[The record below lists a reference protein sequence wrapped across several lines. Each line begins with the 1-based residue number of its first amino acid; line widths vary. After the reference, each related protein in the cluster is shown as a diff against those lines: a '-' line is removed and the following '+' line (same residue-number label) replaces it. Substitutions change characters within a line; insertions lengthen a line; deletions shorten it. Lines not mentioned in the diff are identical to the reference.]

1 MKKIIKIALLV
12 IVSIP
17 LLVVGGIVIFLPN
30 IKLQKELFVE
40 VTPERIARGTYLA
53 NHVTVCVDCHS
64 TRDWTKYSGPITPGT
79 EGKGSIRS
87 KVWLSGSVLC
97 G

>member
-40 VTPERIARGTYLA
+40 VTPERIAREF
-53 NHVTVCVDCHS
+53 
-64 TRDWTKYSGPITPGT
+64 I
-79 EGKGSIRS
+79 
-87 KVWLSGSVLC
+87 
-97 G
+97 